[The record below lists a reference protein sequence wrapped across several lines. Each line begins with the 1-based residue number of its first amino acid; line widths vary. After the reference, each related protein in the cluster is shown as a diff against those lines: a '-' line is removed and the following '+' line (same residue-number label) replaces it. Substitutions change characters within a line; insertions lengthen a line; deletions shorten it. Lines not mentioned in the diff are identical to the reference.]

1 MARIEER
8 VRGILAAIPPHV
20 AVVAAAKTRTLDE
33 IRAAL
38 AGGVRAIGENYV
50 QETEVAQSV
59 LGRSS
64 AEWHLIGAL
73 QRNKA
78 KDAVRLFDLIQT
90 VDSLRLAEKLDAEGR
105 KIDRVVPI
113 LIEVNSGR
121 EPQKAGVL
129 PEDVEGFARE
139 IAGLASIEVR
149 GLMTLGPALP
159 DPGALRPYF
168 TETKR
173 RFDALAR
180 LELPN
185 VRMTT
190 LSMGM
195 SDSYR
200 EAIEEGATMV
210 RLGTALFGARK
221 EDG

>member
-1 MARIEER
+1 MAEIEER
-8 VRGILAAIPPHV
+8 VREVLAGILPRV
-20 AVVAAAKTRTLDE
+20 TVVAAAKTRAPDE

-38 AGGVRAIGENYV
+38 AGGIRVVGENYV
-50 QETEVAQSV
+50 QEAEAAQNA
-59 LGRSS
+59 LGRGA

-78 KDAVRLFDLIQT
+78 RDAVRLFDLIQT

-105 KIDRVVPI
+105 KIGRVVPI

-121 EPQKAGVL
+121 EPEKAGVL
-129 PEDVEGFARE
+129 PEDVEGLARA
-139 IAGLASIEVR
+139 IAGLSSIEVR
-149 GLMTLGPALP
+149 GLMTLGPALAE
-159 DPGALRPYF
+159 PGALRPF
-168 TETKR
+168 FAETKR
-173 RFDALAR
+173 RLDALAR

-185 VRMTT
+185 ARMTI

-210 RLGTALFGARK
+210 RLGTALFGLRG

>member
-1 MARIEER
+1 VAGIEGR
-8 VRGILAAIPPHV
+8 VRGILEGVPPHV
-20 AVVAAAKTRTLDE
+20 TVVAAAKTRTPDE

-38 AGGVRAIGENYV
+38 AGGIRAVGENYV
-50 QETEVAQSV
+50 QETEIAQSA
-59 LGRSS
+59 LGRRA

-78 KDAVRLFDLIQT
+78 RDAVRLFDLIQT

-105 KIDRVVPI
+105 RIDRVVPI

-121 EPQKAGVL
+121 ELQKAGVF
-129 PEDVEGFARE
+129 PEDVEGLARE

-159 DPGALRPYF
+159 EPCALRPF
-168 TETKR
+168 FAETRR

-180 LELPN
+180 LGLPN
-185 VRMTT
+185 VRMTV

-210 RLGTALFGARK
+210 RLGTALFGARR

>member
-1 MARIEER
+1 MAGIEGR
-8 VRGILAAIPPHV
+8 VRGILEGVPPHV
-20 AVVAAAKTRTLDE
+20 TVVAAAKTRTPDE

-38 AGGVRAIGENYV
+38 GGGIRAVGENYV
-50 QETEVAQSV
+50 QETEIAQSA
-59 LGRSS
+59 LGRRA
-64 AEWHLIGAL
+64 AEWHLIGVL
-73 QRNKA
+73 QR
-78 KDAVRLFDLIQT
+78 
-90 VDSLRLAEKLDAEGR
+90 S
-105 KIDRVVPI
+105 VVPI

-121 EPQKAGVL
+121 EPQKAGIF

-159 DPGALRPYF
+159 EPVALRPF
-168 TETKR
+168 FAETRR

-180 LELPN
+180 LGLSN
-185 VRMTT
+185 ARMTI

-210 RLGTALFGARK
+210 RLGTALFGARR

>member
-1 MARIEER
+1 MAGIEER
-8 VRGILAAIPPHV
+8 VREVLGRIPARV
-20 AVVAAAKTRTLDE
+20 AVVAAAKTRTPDE
-33 IRAAL
+33 IRKAL
-38 AGGVRAIGENYV
+38 AGGIRAVGENYV
-50 QETEVAQSV
+50 QEAEVAQNA
-59 LGRSS
+59 LGRSA

-90 VDSLRLAEKLDAEGR
+90 VDSVRLAEKLDAEGR
-105 KIDRVVPI
+105 KIGRVVSI

-129 PEDVEGFARE
+129 PEDVEAFARE
-139 IAGLASIEVR
+139 IAGFSSIEVR
-149 GLMTLGPALP
+149 GLMTLGPALCA
-159 DPGALRPYF
+159 PGALRLF
-168 TETKR
+168 FAETKR
-173 RFDALAR
+173 RFDELTR

-185 VRMTT
+185 ARMTI

-200 EAIEEGATMV
+200 EAIDEGASMV
-210 RLGTALFGARK
+210 RLGTALFGPRR

>member
-1 MARIEER
+1 MAGIEGR
-8 VRGILAAIPPHV
+8 VRGILEGVPPHV
-20 AVVAAAKTRTLDE
+20 TVVAAAKTRTPDE

-38 AGGVRAIGENYV
+38 GGGIRAVGENYV
-50 QETEVAQSV
+50 QETEIAQSA
-59 LGRSS
+59 LGRRA

-78 KDAVRLFDLIQT
+78 RDAVRLFDLIQT

-105 KIDRVVPI
+105 RIDRVVPI

-121 EPQKAGVL
+121 EPQKAGVF

-159 DPGALRPYF
+159 EPGALRPF
-168 TETKR
+168 FAETRR

-180 LELPN
+180 LGLSN
-185 VRMTT
+185 ARMTI

-210 RLGTALFGARK
+210 RLGTALFGARR